1 MKIHTADD
9 TTQYNHIIQMT
20 LLLPQKLHTF
30 VTDSNNDRY
39 VETVESEDYLN
50 KCYPNLRQHIGLNKR
65 PADLCGLCELSE
77 SWDKNLSDFT
87 KYVVTMRITGFG
99 IEYTPTE
106 MIKFFTNVFPEFTD
120 DIPKPLSDVTT
131 HGYREHTIAMTK
143 EI

>member
-9 TTQYNHIIQMT
+9 TTQYNHIVCMT

-30 VTDSNNDRY
+30 VTDSDNDLCI
-39 VETVESEDYLN
+39 ETIESEDYLN
-50 KCYPNLRQHIGLNKR
+50 KCYPNLRLHIGLNKR

-77 SWDKNLSDFT
+77 SWDKRLSDFT

-106 MIKFFTNVFPEFTD
+106 MIKFFTNVFPEFAE
-120 DIPKPLSDVTT
+120 DIPRPLSDVTT
-131 HGYREHTIAMTK
+131 HGYREHVIAMTK

>member
-1 MKIHTADD
+1 
-9 TTQYNHIIQMT
+9 MT

-50 KCYPNLRQHIGLNKR
+50 KCYPNLRLHIGLNKR

-87 KYVVTMRITGFG
+87 KYVVSMRITGFG

-120 DIPKPLSDVTT
+120 DIPKQLSDVTT
-131 HGYREHTIAMTK
+131 HGYREHAIKLIK